1 MEKCNNIMVIKL
13 TLFIMLACL
22 FVSACAEN
30 DAEHDVDL
38 FWFTTYDCD
47 EWTQSQGNPNCDGLA
62 FYGGWT
68 CNGDEEQITS
78 AANYP
83 DGNGGKGQRHWV
95 GDGVNQNSGSLKK
108 EFSFVQSELWIR
120 WYMRYESGFKWNPL
134 GYDKWL
140 YIDVGDNDAVIPQWY
155 GSDKVNIHSA
165 VYGNDGQNHPSPEGN
180 GWNTIMNGPTSDG
193 QFHCYEIHIKMDT
206 NGYNGVAEMWVDGVK
221 KIEYTDVD
229 YGTTSGWAWFVIGS
243 NQSTPDN
250 GRNMY
255 VDFDDIAVSNAGYI
269 GPIPVTNYLSIRGMK

>member
-1 MEKCNNIMVIKL
+1 MKKFNNTVTIKLVPFQIENIRFSRLHSGRAYSTNNADQCLPLQFFNVRTKIRHKLFGTVL

-22 FVSACAEN
+22 FVSVCAEN
-30 DAEHDVDL
+30 NVDQDVDL
-38 FWFTTYDCD
+38 FWSTTYDCD
-47 EWTQSQGNPNCDGLA
+47 EWTQSQGDPNCDGLA

-83 DGNGGKGQRHWV
+83 GGNGGKGQRHWV
-95 GDGVNQNSGSLKK
+95 GDGVNQNSGGLKK

-120 WYMRYESGFKWNPL
+120 WYMRYESGFQWNPL

-193 QFHCYEIHIKMDT
+193 QFHCYEIHIEMDMMVLLKC
-206 NGYNGVAEMWVDGVK
+206 GLMV
-221 KIEYTDVD
+221 
-229 YGTTSGWAWFVIGS
+229 
-243 NQSTPDN
+243 
-250 GRNMY
+250 
-255 VDFDDIAVSNAGYI
+255 
-269 GPIPVTNYLSIRGMK
+269 